1 MPLNN
6 AGFLPVTIYFR
17 DSILPDL
24 AVNSGEAGARGYHAV
39 FVQSHGQTITP
50 AADIEATIWGY
61 NKDTKKAYMLNGQ
74 ISEDGWD
81 FRVPPEA
88 ISQRGETLLQL
99 KLKGASE
106 TVIKTHLRTVHIGP
120 SIDTGDV
127 TGTSV
132 VIDFERAQEAA
143 AEAEDAAERAN
154 ATNLSVKE
162 AERLRKE
169 AEEARAA
176 AEDLRAQAE
185 AERKEAEIGRS
196 SAEKERAAAET
207 KRKEAETAR
216 EAAETE
222 RAKAETQR
230 KEDETLRKS
239 TEEERISAES
249 GRKEAETARAAAEL
263 ERAQAETKRISQE
276 AERQANTSQIIKEAQ
291 EAKDYILSDD
301 FENLVNPLYVGPEKP
316 KDEAHKPIW
325 LDSDEKQG
333 GIMCVG
339 PYEPTDPHTFFWVDT
354 SI

>member
-39 FVQSHGQTITP
+39 FVQSDGQTITP

-185 AERKEAEIGRS
+185 AARKDAEIGRS
-196 SAEKERAAAET
+196 SAETERAAAET
-207 KRKEAETAR
+207 KRKEVETVR

-230 KEDETLRKS
+230 KEAEALRKS
-239 TEEERISAES
+239 TEDERATAET
-249 GRKEAETARAAAEL
+249 GRKEAEAARTAAESERAAAE
-263 ERAQAETKRISQE
+263 TKRQSQE
-276 AERQANTSQIIKEAQ
+276 TERQENTAMAIKGANEAR
-291 EAKDYILSDD
+291 DYILSDV
-301 FENLVNPLYVGPEKP
+301 FEDKVNPLHVGPDTPTEPDK
-316 KDEAHKPIW
+316 KLW
-325 LDSDEKQG
+325 LDTDEDG
-333 GIMCVG
+333 EEFIHVG
-339 PYEPTDPHTFFWVDT
+339 PDT
-354 SI
+354 PKGGMTRLWIDTNN